1 MRGVKE
7 GDTSV
12 AKCVATETSWNA
24 VIQIGQYARL
34 LSVNIYIAVRTL
46 TSTSMTGNWVWPHCA
61 RNVAGTVSI
70 EARMMI
76 AVAHLPS
83 LPPAT
88 AA

>member
-46 TSTSMTGNWVWPHCA
+46 TATSMTGN
-61 RNVAGTVSI
+61 
-70 EARMMI
+70 
-76 AVAHLPS
+76 
-83 LPPAT
+83 
-88 AA
+88 